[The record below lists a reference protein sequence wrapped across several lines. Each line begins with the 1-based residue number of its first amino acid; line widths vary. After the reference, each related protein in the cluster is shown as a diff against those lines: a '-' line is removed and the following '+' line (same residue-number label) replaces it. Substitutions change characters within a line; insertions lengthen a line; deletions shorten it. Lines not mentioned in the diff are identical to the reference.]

1 LTIVWDG
8 QAAITYDLQNGQI
21 RRTVVG
27 EAAQTLIKNAVG
39 LSFQYLKQDNTAAT
53 WPGQCANV
61 TTILLNVQ
69 VQTPRAPTTSTIT
82 LASRIALRN
91 NLKVLGRLTR
101 K

>member
-1 LTIVWDG
+1 
-8 QAAITYDLQNGQI
+8 
-21 RRTVVG
+21 
-27 EAAQTLIKNAVG
+27 
-39 LSFQYLKQDNTAAT
+39 
-53 WPGQCANV
+53 
-61 TTILLNVQ
+61 LNVQ